1 MTPSGPKDLSGQRF
15 SVRYHL
21 TGTET
26 AAQATAASICR
37 EQTVEVPDEVIPLG
51 PIREQIVGR
60 LEAFH
65 RVASGAFEA
74 TISFATETAGAEF
87 TQLLNVIF
95 GNISLQPGIRV
106 ARVDVPASGFS
117 WLKGPRFG
125 RKGIRTRLAVPD
137 RPLLCTAVKPMG
149 LSAKELADLAYQF
162 ALGGI
167 DIIKDDHGLAD
178 QPFCPFEERVT
189 RCAEAVARANRE
201 TGRHCLYAPNVTGP
215 AGVSIQRALFAKQAG
230 AGGLLISPGLTGWD
244 TMRQLAEDERLVLPV
259 IMHPAL
265 LGSFA
270 TDPHSGLSHY
280 TLFGQLPRLAGADA
294 CIFPTYGSRFYFSR
308 DDCRSIAEGAN
319 DEFGAYRRTFPTP
332 GGGLTFER
340 LPELIEFYGPDV
352 ILLVG
357 GALRQYGPDLVANCQ
372 QFHRFV
378 SRTPAVKAG

>member
-1 MTPSGPKDLSGQRF
+1 MTSSGPKNLSGQRF

-125 RKGIRTRLAVPD
+125 RKGMSKQGSSRAIAPSTIGSSTHSAE
-137 RPLLCTAVKPMG
+137 RPNPSGSSC
-149 LSAKELADLAYQF
+149 
-162 ALGGI
+162 
-167 DIIKDDHGLAD
+167 
-178 QPFCPFEERVT
+178 
-189 RCAEAVARANRE
+189 RA
-201 TGRHCLYAPNVTGP
+201 
-215 AGVSIQRALFAKQAG
+215 
-230 AGGLLISPGLTGWD
+230 
-244 TMRQLAEDERLVLPV
+244 
-259 IMHPAL
+259 
-265 LGSFA
+265 
-270 TDPHSGLSHY
+270 
-280 TLFGQLPRLAGADA
+280 
-294 CIFPTYGSRFYFSR
+294 
-308 DDCRSIAEGAN
+308 
-319 DEFGAYRRTFPTP
+319 
-332 GGGLTFER
+332 
-340 LPELIEFYGPDV
+340 
-352 ILLVG
+352 
-357 GALRQYGPDLVANCQ
+357 
-372 QFHRFV
+372 
-378 SRTPAVKAG
+378 